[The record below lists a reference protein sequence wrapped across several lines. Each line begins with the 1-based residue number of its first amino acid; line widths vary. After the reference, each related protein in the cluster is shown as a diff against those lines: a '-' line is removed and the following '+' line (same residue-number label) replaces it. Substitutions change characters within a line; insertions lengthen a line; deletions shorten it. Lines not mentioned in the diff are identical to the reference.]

1 VKVQQYKDSLGYKD
15 QEIEKRDGVIRRLGE
30 DKEEAEKR
38 VKRMQLKMRQ

>member
-1 VKVQQYKDSLGYKD
+1 MGYKD